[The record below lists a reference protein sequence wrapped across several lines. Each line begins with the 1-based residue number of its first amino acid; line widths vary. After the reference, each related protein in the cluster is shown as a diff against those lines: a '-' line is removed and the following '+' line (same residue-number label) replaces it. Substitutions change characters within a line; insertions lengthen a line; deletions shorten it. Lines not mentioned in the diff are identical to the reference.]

1 MSIVMTDTCT
11 NVSRRVAPSPPIEGN
26 TELRKGGQWPTQK
39 LRAVLSDFGARISF
53 GFRISA
59 PRGLGYWL
67 FDVPVPSPHSPAQM
81 PLPAPRSYHS

>member
-39 LRAVLSDFGARISF
+39 LRAVLSDFGSRISF
-53 GFRISA
+53 GFRVSDLRAAA
-59 PRGLGYWL
+59 PPRRR
-67 FDVPVPSPHSPAQM
+67 PSPMEQ
-81 PLPAPRSYHS
+81 RET